1 MTPEQAA
8 LVKKAQDSVRGAKL
22 LATNG
27 LYDFA
32 ASRAS
37 YAMFYVAEALLLG
50 QGLAFSKHAGVIA
63 AFGQRLARPGIV
75 PVVLHRYL
83 IDGQDMRTTGD
94 YSIGPSLTEAQATEQ
109 IAHAEDFLL
118 WAERL
123 LGPLS
128 PTSETSP

>member
-8 LVKKAQDSVRGAKL
+8 LLQKARDSVRGAKL

-32 ASRAS
+32 ASRAY

-50 QGLAFSKHAGVIA
+50 QGLSFSTHAAVIA
-63 AFGQRLARPGIV
+63 AFGQRFARPGIV
-75 PVVLHRYL
+75 PVALHRYL
-83 IDGQDMRTTGD
+83 IDGQDKRTIGD
-94 YSIGPSLTEAQATEQ
+94 YGIGPSLTEAHAAEQ
-109 IAHAEDFLL
+109 IAHAEDSLT
-118 WAERL
+118 WADRL
-123 LGPLS
+123 LGPLP